1 MRESERERENC
12 EIKQIHRHSIHI
24 EPTLSIITKHNW
36 QHNIWLVFSVV
47 TAAAKSLRLF
57 FCIFSL
63 NSNSPHNL
71 SRGTFSDPPCAAGPR
86 PAPPDWPA
94 GGRHRRQW
102 RPLGSFSSL
111 FSTSFIV
118 KKGEPRAGGHDPQW
132 PCCGDVRWK
141 KNKKKRKNQRKK
153 EKHQ

>member
-1 MRESERERENC
+1 M
-12 EIKQIHRHSIHI
+12 
-24 EPTLSIITKHNW
+24 
-36 QHNIWLVFSVV
+36 V

-118 KKGEPRAGGHDPQW
+118 KKGEPRAGGARPTVTLLWRCAMEEKQ
-132 PCCGDVRWK
+132 K
-141 KNKKKRKNQRKK
+141 ETKESKK
-153 EKHQ
+153 ERKTPVNSHLANKQEVKQLVWVDRFRQVCFFSLFFLFF